1 MYRKIP
7 VVLVYAR
14 LVMGLSALGV
24 YLVQPTPALCYLM
37 VALLLFGLITDIFD
51 GILARRWGVA
61 TPKLRRLDSTVDL
74 IFWLCLLLGI
84 LYLRP
89 AFLTANALPIGL
101 VVGLEAL
108 TYVVSYVRFRKEIA
122 LHTFF
127 AKGWTLLLAA
137 TLVQLLLNGEVGLL
151 FWVCI
156 SAGILSRLEILAIL
170 CTLPVWATDI
180 PSLYHAVQ
188 LRQSKLL
195 P

>member
-1 MYRKIP
+1 MHCKIP
-7 VVLVYAR
+7 VILVYAR
-14 LVMGLSALGV
+14 LVMGLGALGICQ
-24 YLVQPTPALCYLM
+24 LQPTPVLCFVL
-37 VALLLFGLITDIFD
+37 VALLLSGLITDIFD

-84 LYLRP
+84 ISLRP
-89 AFLTANALPIGL
+89 AFLAANAWPIGV

-108 TYVVSYVRFRKEIA
+108 TYAVSYVRFRKEIA

-137 TLVQLLLNGEVGLL
+137 TLVQLFLNGKAGLL
-151 FWVCI
+151 FWACVY
-156 SAGILSRLEILAIL
+156 AGILSRLEIIAIL
-170 CTLPVWATDI
+170 CTLPAWATDI

-188 LRQSKLL
+188 LRQRKRLS
-195 P
+195 